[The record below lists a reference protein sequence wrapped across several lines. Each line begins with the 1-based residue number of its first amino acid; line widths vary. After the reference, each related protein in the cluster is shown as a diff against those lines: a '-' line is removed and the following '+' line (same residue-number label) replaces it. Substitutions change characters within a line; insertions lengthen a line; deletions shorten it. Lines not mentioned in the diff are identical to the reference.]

1 MTEKEIS
8 LRKQRQNER
17 LAKLRAFKP
26 KGVRVVPASDELRK
40 VLKHPN
46 GMGFRPEG
54 SSEWPNDRFTKR
66 RIADGSVTLEQSG
79 MKSEEKPPPRRY
91 SQRSEPNSA
100 A

>member
-1 MTEKEIS
+1 MTEKNIS

-17 LAKLRAFKP
+17 LAKVRSFQP
-26 KGVRVVPASDELRK
+26 KGVRVLPASDELRK

-66 RIADGSVTLEQSG
+66 RIADGSVTLEGSG
-79 MKSEEKPPPRRY
+79 AKSEEKPPPRRY
-91 SQRSEPNSA
+91 SQRSEPSSA